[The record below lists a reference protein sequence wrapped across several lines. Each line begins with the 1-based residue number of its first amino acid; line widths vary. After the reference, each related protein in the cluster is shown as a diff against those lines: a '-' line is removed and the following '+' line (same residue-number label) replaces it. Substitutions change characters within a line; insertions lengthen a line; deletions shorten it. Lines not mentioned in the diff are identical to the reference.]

1 MAQSQFTY
9 TSMADPHVITQIRQ
23 AALNHFKH
31 YDALTHSYYG
41 YAVPVGY
48 EREVVSTVDGHVVF
62 NNFDHNLNHD
72 DVSYQIGTLDDS
84 PDVIVENY
92 LKLLID
98 HDLDHENC
106 RREKQIF
113 DLTHSDLVAFD

>member
-23 AALNHFKH
+23 AALNRFKH

-62 NNFDHNLNHD
+62 NNFDHDLNHD
-72 DVSYQIGTLDDS
+72 DVSYRIGTFDDS
-84 PDVIVENY
+84 PDIIVENY

-98 HDLDHENC
+98 HDLDNENR

>member
-1 MAQSQFTY
+1 MAQFTY
-9 TSMADPHVITQIRQ
+9 TSMADPHVVTRIRQ
-23 AALNHFKH
+23 AAINHFKR

-48 EREVVSTVDGHVVF
+48 EREVVSTVDDYVVF
-62 NNFDHNLNHD
+62 NNFDHDLNHD

-92 LKLLID
+92 LKLLVD
-98 HDLDHENC
+98 YDLDNENR